1 MLKIRRFK
9 SLTMILSL
17 TLSLMMIPTF
27 NSREVKATTYSQ
39 EVESELNS
47 IVSKVGQDNVVFE
60 NGVVLN
66 NNEEVSLNTLIEN
79 DNVKWYSNNEEIVAL
94 ENGNVVGKSEGTT
107 FLIGEIENKFHIYE
121 IYISDNSME
130 ISQYSDMPSERKTQY
145 VVYVDP
151 GHGGSDPG
159 AIGYGYNEKDL
170 VLTVSRKLK
179 SRLEAAGIKVVMS
192 RDSDVY
198 VSLKERSG
206 QANSIMPDIFIS
218 VHMNAFNSQAKGIET
233 LYYKNIDID
242 LANLLQSNLIRNTGA
257 IDRRAK
263 FQDLHVT
270 RETKMPASLVE
281 CGFIDNGEEV
291 NLLRNDAYQNKLA
304 DAMTT
309 GAIQYLERNVQLD
322 KTPGRRVAGN
332 DRYDTSRRLFNEGW
346 TSSETVIL
354 ADGLDYPD
362 ALSAS
367 PLAGKYN
374 APILLTEK
382 KSLNSQPELVSLLK
396 SKGVKN
402 AYIIGGFNALP
413 GMIDNELKSMGITVK
428 RIGGN
433 DRYETSV
440 MVARELGNVNEVVVT
455 YGLGFADSLS
465 ISSVAAIKG
474 MPIILTATNELSN
487 VAKEYIQGNSVIKS
501 YVIGSTGV
509 VSSNVEASLPNPE
522 RLGGANRY
530 ETNKVVFDRFKNE
543 LTLDEIFI
551 ASAVDFPDALSGS
564 ALATRKNSFVV
575 LSNAKAVEPATMEL
589 ISNNRQKINNVIIL
603 GGESAI
609 TSEVI
614 YRLGIRL

>member
-121 IYISDNSME
+121 IYVSDNSME